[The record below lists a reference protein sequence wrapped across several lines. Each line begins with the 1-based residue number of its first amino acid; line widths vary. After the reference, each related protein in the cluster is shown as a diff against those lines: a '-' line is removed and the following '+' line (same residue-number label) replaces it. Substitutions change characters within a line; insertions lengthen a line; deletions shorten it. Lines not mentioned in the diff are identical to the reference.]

1 MNKSILCMLCALMLA
16 ALMPCAAAGQAY
28 VPLPVLRGQ
37 AQAGLTG
44 TWDIKGWTVTVNL
57 QPDLPQADAC
67 PLVRVKLPGDLR
79 HLIPKNASDKTLPLE
94 RDYDT
99 AFRARSGADVFFVD
113 TPENTEFAY
122 EALPAGSPAEGS
134 PLTWATAIDAVAAIV
149 DPFLKE
155 TGPCTM
161 TTSRRMTATTR
172 TYRNM
177 AEGMYRWDLPE
188 LDRSTPLTLMGFYDL
203 HCLQTFHGIPL
214 LGITSGSWADK
225 ATRDVPL
232 PRGSIDAAIATPE
245 DYMISLSLARYD
257 ALLADDLPLAPFAR
271 IVQEIERILD
281 DGLAWSISGLRFG
294 TLCFHDPDNVGS
306 AYLLVPVWE
315 LQGRFVEQSS
325 SPFPD
330 PADPFLPISLR
341 DANYQT
347 CYIHAQTGAFL
358 NPMDQTPGHS
368 LAEIITWEQVGK

>member
-1 MNKSILCMLCALMLA
+1 MNKPILCMLCALMLA
-16 ALMPCAAAGQAY
+16 APIPCAAAEQEY
-28 VPLPVLRGQ
+28 VSLPVLRAQ
-37 AQAGLTG
+37 AQAGITG
-44 TWDIKGWTVTVNL
+44 TWDIKGWTVSVHL

-79 HLIPKNASDKTLPLE
+79 HLIPKNAHDETLPLE
-94 RDYDT
+94 RGFST
-99 AFRARSGADVFFVD
+99 SFRARSGADVFSVD
-113 TPENTEFAY
+113 TPGNMEFAY
-122 EALPAGSPAEGS
+122 EALPTGSQAEGS
-134 PLTWATAIDAVAAIV
+134 PLTLTSAIDAVAAIV
-149 DPFLKE
+149 DPFLEE
-155 TGPCTM
+155 TGPCIM

-188 LDRSTPLTLMGFYDL
+188 LDRSTPLTQMGFYDL
-203 HCLQTFHGIPL
+203 HCLQAFHGIPL

-232 PRGSIDAAIATPE
+232 PWGSMNAVIATPD

-281 DGLAWSISGLRFG
+281 DGLAWNISGLRFG

-315 LQGRFVEQSS
+315 LQGRFVEQST

-330 PADPFLPISLR
+330 PADPFLAVSLR

-358 NPMDQTPGHS
+358 NPMDQTPGCS
-368 LAEIITWEQVGK
+368 LAKIITWEQVQ